1 MSRFFPPPNILKLRS
16 ALVATVA
23 GCYLFQG
30 DGVTGG
36 PLSQV
41 TSSPISAA
49 LPEISSLV
57 GFLACHGFFLWV
69 VV

>member
-1 MSRFFPPPNILKLRS
+1 M
-16 ALVATVA
+16 ATVA
-23 GCYLFQG
+23 GCYLFQD

-49 LPEISSLV
+49 LPEIGSLV
-57 GFLACHGFFLWV
+57 GFSGMSWLLPWV

>member
-1 MSRFFPPPNILKLRS
+1 M
-16 ALVATVA
+16 ATVA